1 MLHNREMV
9 LKMMVHSYEDILN
22 IIKSNMY
29 EEYLMTRDMFM
40 AHSVRDKRV

>member
-9 LKMMVHSYEDILN
+9 LKMMVHSYEEILN

-29 EEYLMTRDMFM
+29 EEYLMTRDMLM